1 MEHFRQFANLDVI
14 DRKTVAFLIKHI
26 KIIGKREIEI
36 EFNYS
41 AEYEAALEIVKGVA

>member
-1 MEHFRQFANLDVI
+1 MEHFRQFANLNAI
-14 DRKTVAFLIKHI
+14 DRKTVAILIKHI

-41 AEYEAALEIVKGVA
+41 AEYEAALEIIRGVA